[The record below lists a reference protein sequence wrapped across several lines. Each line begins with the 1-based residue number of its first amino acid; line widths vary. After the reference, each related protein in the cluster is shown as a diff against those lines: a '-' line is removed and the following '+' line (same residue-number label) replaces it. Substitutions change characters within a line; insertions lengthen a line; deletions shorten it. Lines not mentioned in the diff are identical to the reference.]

1 MSMASYQRPGKR
13 QVKLRRDPNFVYE
26 TNGAD
31 FLVRRGADQQ
41 PSSHSDSPAATSS
54 NKVNSDLDSVT
65 WSVIELPLFNH
76 TDTNNYQILTS
87 INNTYIQC
95 KNLNIYQS
103 TDSQGKEEES
113 SDNFVNNSR
122 RKSSTRGDFL
132 DETPVG
138 KINFVNSNNIFLSAS
153 STVNSNTSDMGDSD
167 SSVTGEKG
175 VSDCSVA
182 GEKGGKG
189 SPVVASASPKINAED
204 INALVEAVGK
214 INLSN
219 TTVLR
224 LENAILQQG
233 QRLHMLEESARSS
246 QESSNE
252 KKKMCKSKKER
263 VDEEK
268 ERQLKVLR
276 EKLE

>member
-1 MSMASYQRPGKR
+1 M
-13 QVKLRRDPNFVYE
+13 
-26 TNGAD
+26 
-31 FLVRRGADQQ
+31 
-41 PSSHSDSPAATSS
+41 
-54 NKVNSDLDSVT
+54 
-65 WSVIELPLFNH
+65 
-76 TDTNNYQILTS
+76 
-87 INNTYIQC
+87 
-95 KNLNIYQS
+95 
-103 TDSQGKEEES
+103 
-113 SDNFVNNSR
+113 
-122 RKSSTRGDFL
+122 

-138 KINFVNSNNIFLSAS
+138 KINFVNSDNIFLSAS

-175 VSDCSVA
+175 VSDSSVA

-204 INALVEAVGK
+204 VNALVEAVGK
-214 INLSN
+214 INLLN

-276 EKLE
+276 EKLKSKAKDTSSCEDEAADTEVNIKTLRKKLSKKDRDHCDSRVALTLKSVGAVYPEEDFSTTTNSGKESESESGSCRHKKKVKSGAKVKKRPVVRTLLWPHTIANEEDGEDVTSENISLSKIFSCFTFIMAS